1 MRKKF
6 VLMTLLAS
14 MLLALPGCGQQAIP
28 EESSAQVIVDGP
40 DRNPPATPEPSESGE
55 VTVEIEPVTLASP
68 YAKAAYFA
76 DFVFE
81 RNQKNT
87 LVSPISLDIAL
98 GLAAEGASGKT
109 AEELYAYLGGSD
121 YAEQVKAY
129 LAYAESLSARSET
142 SDEESKPLWA
152 AWNDNYSFQYTIAN
166 SVWVNENRTLLPDY
180 QAKIR
185 DAFLA
190 EVDSVDFTNDTQST
204 AERINSWCNEKTR
217 GLIPEIVRAND
228 LTPSLSTILMNSV
241 YFESPWF
248 ERWASIEH
256 SFTDITGK
264 KTEGDMLSDML
275 AVSFENEYATAFAK
289 DYYNGFQFIGIL
301 PKAEGD
307 FSISDLDLEGLLASS
322 TREYDVKAI
331 MPKLNFET
339 TAGSDVMLPLLQ
351 AQGIR
356 RAFSSQTAEFDKMI
370 EMQDDEVT
378 FISDVI
384 QKCKIEL
391 DENGTKAAAVTAFLC
406 RTQAMPKPK
415 PVKEIYLDRPF
426 AFLIYDSTNDK
437 IVFIGKV
444 TEL

>member
-1 MRKKF
+1 
-6 VLMTLLAS
+6 
-14 MLLALPGCGQQAIP
+14 
-28 EESSAQVIVDGP
+28 
-40 DRNPPATPEPSESGE
+40 
-55 VTVEIEPVTLASP
+55 
-68 YAKAAYFA
+68 
-76 DFVFE
+76 
-81 RNQKNT
+81 
-87 LVSPISLDIAL
+87 
-98 GLAAEGASGKT
+98 
-109 AEELYAYLGGSD
+109 
-121 YAEQVKAY
+121 
-129 LAYAESLSARSET
+129 
-142 SDEESKPLWA
+142 
-152 AWNDNYSFQYTIAN
+152 
-166 SVWVNENRTLLPDY
+166 
-180 QAKIR
+180 
-185 DAFLA
+185 
-190 EVDSVDFTNDTQST
+190 
-204 AERINSWCNEKTR
+204 
-217 GLIPEIVRAND
+217 
-228 LTPSLSTILMNSV
+228 
-241 YFESPWF
+241 
-248 ERWASIEH
+248 
-256 SFTDITGK
+256 
-264 KTEGDMLSDML
+264 MLSDML

-307 FSISDLDLEGLLASS
+307 FRISDLDLEGLLASS

-391 DENGTKAAAVTAFLC
+391 DENGTKAAAVTAIFC